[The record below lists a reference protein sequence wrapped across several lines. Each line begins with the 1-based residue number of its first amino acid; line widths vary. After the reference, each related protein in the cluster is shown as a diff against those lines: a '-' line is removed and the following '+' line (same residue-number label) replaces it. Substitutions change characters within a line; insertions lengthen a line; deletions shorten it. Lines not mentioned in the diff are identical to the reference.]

1 MTRSKR
7 YAAALTKVDREQLY
21 APDEGLALLKS
32 STGAK
37 FDESVDAVF
46 KLGVD
51 PKQNENRIRS
61 TVVLPRGRGKTERV
75 LVFAKGE
82 KIKEAE
88 QAGADFVGGD
98 DLIKKIE
105 GGWLEFDRVIAA
117 PDMMSGVGKLGR
129 VLGPR
134 GLMPSPKSGTVTP
147 HVGDAVKEFKR
158 GKIEFRLDD
167 YGNIHAPF
175 GKASFPA
182 EHLRDNLVALAAAL
196 VAEKP
201 EGTKGKYIKGVTIST
216 TMGPG
221 IKLDP
226 DKLLHLASA

>member
-7 YAAALTKVDREQLY
+7 YAAALGTVDREQLY
-21 APDEGLALLKS
+21 APDEALELLKS
-32 STGAK
+32 CAGAK
-37 FDESVDAVF
+37 FDESVDVVF

-75 LVFAKGE
+75 LVFTKGE
-82 KIKEAE
+82 KVKEAQE
-88 QAGADFVGGD
+88 AGADHVGAD
-98 DLIKKIE
+98 ELIKKVE
-105 GGWLEFDRVIAA
+105 GGWLDFDRVIAT

-147 HVGDAVKEFKR
+147 HVGDAVREFKR

-175 GKASFPA
+175 GRASFSA
-182 EHLRDNLVALAAAL
+182 EHLKENLVALTAAL
-196 VAEKP
+196 LAEKP
-201 EGTKGKYIKGVTIST
+201 EGTKGKYIRGVTIST

-226 DKLLHLASA
+226 DKLLHLTSA